1 MNSDGETIGP
11 SLNFDIRIAMNCE
24 FFVTNTSNSCVMQYW
39 PVSLVFG

>member
-24 FFVTNTSNSCVMQYW
+24 FFVTNTPNSCVIQYW